1 MSLVAQVI
9 RDLNASDPNGVAGEH
24 GKLPL
29 FAAAEQLHNEQKQ
42 RGSRLML
49 VLLVV
54 ITIMVIVVSG
64 YLFVIPHQNISNA
77 SVSEVGQIVSK
88 EQNDIADYSAE
99 VATPVAEVLAVDPA
113 IARSPKTAEVNS
125 VKGQPISEQVDVV
138 NKSVSSDTIADKPRV
153 SESVETLAANSQR
166 RKMIQS
172 SVAIDEL
179 AAARE
184 ATPPAAVKTARV
196 LSAADIDLQIEV
208 EANRI
213 LASGLRSTA
222 INFLSDKLAGPSADG
237 KLSAE
242 ALTKVKSAALY
253 AALLIESQQF
263 EALDALLPIYVKA
276 HPQSLDFA
284 RLQVRSAMAQQDY
297 LQAIT
302 LLDNFAVPVGHDPTF
317 TELRAAAQQAQG
329 HYSLAAASYKALL
342 AVDNRSSRWW
352 MGLAVALDAGA
363 EFAEAKQAYSNAMLA
378 ADLPA
383 GLSHY
388 ASQRI
393 AQLL

>member
-9 RDLNASDPNGVAGEH
+9 RDLNASDPNGVAAEH

-64 YLFVIPHQNISNA
+64 YLFVIPHQNISSA
-77 SVSEVGQIVSK
+77 SVSDVGQIVSN
-88 EQNDIADYSAE
+88 EQSDIADYSTE
-99 VATPVAEVLAVDPA
+99 VAMPVAEVPAVDPA
-113 IARSPKTAEVNS
+113 IASAAKIAEVIS
-125 VKGQPISEQVDVV
+125 VKNQPISEPVNVV
-138 NKSVSSDTIADKPRV
+138 NNSVSTDAIIDKPKV
-153 SESVETLAANSQR
+153 SESVETLAANGQR
-166 RKMIQS
+166 RKIIQS
-172 SVAIDEL
+172 SVAIDDL
-179 AAARE
+179 AAVQK
-184 ATPPAAVKTARV
+184 ATPPVAVKTARV
-196 LSAADIDLQIEV
+196 LSAADIDLQIEA

-222 INFLSDKLAGPSADG
+222 VNFLSDKLAGQSTDG
-237 KLSAE
+237 ELLAE
-242 ALTKVKSAALY
+242 ALIKVKSAALY

-263 EALDALLPIYVKA
+263 ETVDALLPIYVKA

-302 LLDNFAVPVGHDPTF
+302 LLDNFAVPVDHDPTF

-329 HYSLAAASYKALL
+329 YYSLAAVSYKALL

-352 MGLAVALDAGA
+352 MGLAVALDASA

-383 GLSHY
+383 GLSNY

-393 AQLL
+393 AQL